1 MCLQHFGAK
10 NFLERD
16 KVILNAVSAF
26 VRDMQS
32 FASCVMRQLAKDLA
46 NVYKQLKKTVIR

>member
-10 NFLERD
+10 NILERD

-32 FASCVMRQLAKDLA
+32 FASCVSVLRQLAKDLA
-46 NVYKQLKKTVIR
+46 NVYKQLK